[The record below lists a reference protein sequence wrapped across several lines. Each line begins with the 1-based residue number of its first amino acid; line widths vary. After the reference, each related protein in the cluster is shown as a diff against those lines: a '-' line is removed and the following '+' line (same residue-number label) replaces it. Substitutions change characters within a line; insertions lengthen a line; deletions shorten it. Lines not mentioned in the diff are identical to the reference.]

1 MKIVFTPF
9 RSDDVFVNLAE
20 EMPPGVIFAVA
31 MGDDDFARE
40 IAGADILIANN
51 RSYTESFARI
61 LAENSGPLGWIQ
73 FSTAG
78 YERALRNGIP
88 EGVTVTNARGIGAPV
103 VAEHAITLMLA
114 SFRRIREMEDA
125 RARRIWAREEINPL
139 MRSLEDMTLAVVG
152 SGAIGREVA
161 RKAKAF
167 DMKVICVTRSAD
179 AGPDVD
185 EVAPRAALG
194 KVLSRADAV
203 VICTSSDADSFHLLG
218 TKELDAMKEGAL
230 VVNVARGELIDEPAL
245 IAALKA
251 GKISAA
257 IDVAEGEPLAADSEL
272 WQLDNV
278 LISPHVAG
286 GGNRGGYKRFRDL
299 LLSNLECFNAGKPIP
314 FAIDWQKEAADLKAG
329 G

>member
-9 RSDDVFVNLAE
+9 RKDDQFARLAE
-20 EMPPGVIFAVA
+20 DMPPGVIFSVA
-31 MGDDDFARE
+31 MGDDDIARE
-40 IAGADILIANN
+40 IAGAEILIANN

-61 LAENSGPLGWIQ
+61 LAVNSGPLGWIQ

-78 YERALRNGIP
+78 YERALRYGIP

-103 VAEHAITLMLA
+103 VAEHAMCLMLA
-114 SFRRIREMEDA
+114 SFRRIREAEDA
-125 RARRIWAREEINPL
+125 RARRVWAREEINPRI
-139 MRSLEDMTLAVVG
+139 RSLEGMTLAVVG

-167 DMKVICVTRSAD
+167 DMKVICVTRSTD

-185 EVAPRAALG
+185 EVVPRAALRE
-194 KVLSRADAV
+194 VLARADAV
-203 VICTSSDADSFHLLG
+203 VICTSSDAESFHMLG
-218 TKELDAMKEGAL
+218 PKELDAMKEGAL
-230 VVNVARGELIDEPAL
+230 VVNVARGELVDEPAL

-251 GKISAA
+251 GRIAAA
-257 IDVAEGEPLAADSEL
+257 IDVAEAEPLSPDSEL
-272 WQLDNV
+272 WHLDNV

-299 LLSNLECFNAGKPIP
+299 FLSNLECFRAGKPIP
-314 FAIDWQKEAADLKAG
+314 FAIDWQKEAAEIEAG